1 MGARLGC
8 DPAHVGGI
16 DPDDRYSPTVTRTA
30 RPAVGYA
37 ATIAAAAFFG
47 VNGTVSTL
55 ALQAGLPPAR
65 LTALRCAGAAVGLL
79 IFLLAVSPGRLRV
92 GARELPFLAAF
103 GVVGV
108 ALTQWLYYVAIGRMP
123 VGIALVFE
131 MTAPVLIALYV
142 WVVRRESV
150 RRRLWAALA
159 LSLSGLVLVAEMW
172 QDGGSLDGLGVLA
185 ALAAAVCLATYYLMG
200 ERGTHTRDPVALTC
214 WSFVAAALFWSVAQ
228 PWWRFDASVLGESVP
243 VSIGS
248 LELPLWLLVVWIV
261 VLGAIVPFWL
271 SIGALRHLPPTTAGL
286 VATIEPVFAS
296 IVAWLWLEQVLSGWQ
311 VLGGLVVLVGIG
323 LAQTARRE
331 PVPTPLPETPTT

>member
-1 MGARLGC
+1 VRG
-8 DPAHVGGI
+8 
-16 DPDDRYSPTVTRTA
+16 VTRSP

-37 ATIAAAAFFG
+37 ATLTAAGLFA

-79 IFLLAVSPGRLRV
+79 AFLLVASPGRLRV
-92 GARELPFLAAF
+92 AARELPFLAVF

-108 ALTQWLYYVAIGRMP
+108 AFTQWLYYVAIGRLP

-131 MTAPVLIALYV
+131 MTAPVLIALWV
-142 WVVRRESV
+142 WLVRHEKV
-150 RRRLWAALA
+150 RSRLWSALG
-159 LSLSGLVLVAEMW
+159 LSLSGLVLVAEVW
-172 QDGGSLDGLGVLA
+172 EGGGSLDGLGVLA

-228 PWWRFDASVLGESVP
+228 PWWNFDVAVLGERVP
-243 VSIGS
+243 VSIGA
-248 LELPLWLLVVWIV
+248 LQLPLWLLVAWIV
-261 VLGAIVPFWL
+261 VLGAMVPFWL

-286 VATIEPVFAS
+286 VATVEPVLAS
-296 IVAWLWLEQVLSGWQ
+296 IVAWLWVEQVLSGWQ
-311 VLGGLVVLVGIG
+311 VLGGLVVLTGIG

-331 PVPTPLPETPTT
+331 PVPTPLPETAIT